1 MNERKTYTSTDWNLA
16 TSMTKKKIPLLEEV
30 LRKQNYNKQKL
41 VIKELFGTVSSENFP
56 NKTYTKVVLEKKDV
70 SETFFRT

>member
-1 MNERKTYTSTDWNLA
+1 
-16 TSMTKKKIPLLEEV
+16 MTKKKIPLLEEV